1 MAGVAGPMLRRS
13 KAQGA
18 RFLSGLMFGELVSSA
33 LMATMLYL
41 LGTLVSLVAPLIV
54 REVATAVVVVAL
66 GVADLRNRTPHIWR
80 QVPQRFVRSLPPG
93 QLGLVWGFDLALLF
107 TTQKSTS
114 LTWVVLAATGLL
126 YPADSWFVLLGMT
139 TIGVLTVTIR
149 SVYWSLRPLALH
161 GDMTSRWFGAMR
173 RTVGASQ
180 VALAGVILIGAWA

>member
-1 MAGVAGPMLRRS
+1 
-13 KAQGA
+13 
-18 RFLSGLMFGELVSSA
+18 MFGELASSA

-41 LGTLVSLVAPLIV
+41 LGTFVSLVAPLIV

-180 VALAGVILIGAWA
+180 VALAGLILIGAWA